1 MKILKQNLALVAILT
16 IFNPLTYAQ
25 SDGFFEDVI
34 VTAEKRNES
43 LQDVSQ
49 AITALTSSEIEA
61 KGIDSIVDLTSIV
74 PGVTVAKNEGYKTVI
89 SVRGVGNE
97 TNQNAIAA
105 PSVAYHIDG
114 IFIASP
120 FSLQTDFI
128 GVDRIEV
135 LRGPQGTLFG
145 QNSTGGAI
153 NVVTKAPSLNESYSS
168 GSLTLGEYNMTKLS
182 GSASGPIFEN
192 VAATFSFTKT
202 KRDGFST
209 NIFNGQ
215 DLDDDDSYS
224 VRNDYFI
231 DLDDSSSLRIFGQ
244 YANIDSN
251 GSAMKGL
258 DDTTV
263 GARNL
268 KQDSLSELKLTSSV
282 LAGIYEKDLGYAN
295 LKVLASSQSDS
306 ISVRRDNDRH
316 FYQDAAPSLT
326 GVSTYQRSE
335 YRFETSDVKTKT
347 FEINLISNE
356 PLIDGKLDWTVGAF
370 YMDQEIEN
378 HIREYLDEFNSGTNA
393 AGQDGVF
400 KYVCGEPFA
409 DPNYC
414 VSLPTG
420 FGPGQTDPYAAST
433 EFGFITD
440 AFPERRSLSIFG
452 QTTYSFD
459 DDLRLISGFRYTR
472 DNFLTDVSNFFG
484 VELYQEDDTDEETS
498 GRLTLE
504 YDLDADSMVYLS
516 QTRGFKP
523 GGTNLTFG
531 ASGDG
536 TPAMVLPT
544 FKSETLDSTELG
556 FKTEFFDGRAL
567 ANIAIFDYTYKNL
580 QVQGTDPDVFKGGVV
595 NIPESEVQGLELE
608 FTASLSDSWTIDAN
622 FAYLD
627 SEITSS
633 FEYLDNAKAQQYSF
647 GGESNRYALREDV
660 KGKELAKTPE
670 ITADISLIYSTQL
683 ASGDVLNSSLQFVKR
698 GKFFQRIVNN
708 PVQDPVDGYE
718 IINFS
723 SGVDYA
729 SGWGFDIMVTNVG
742 DEDGMNSAMTDV
754 FGVGATGIE
763 YIPPRQVMTRLSY
776 DF

>member
-1 MKILKQNLALVAILT
+1 MKQIKLIKNLALLAILS
-16 IFNPLTYAQ
+16 IFTPSIFSQ

-49 AITALTSSEIEA
+49 AVTALTTAEIEV
-61 KGIDSIVDLTSIV
+61 KGLDSIVDLTSIV
-74 PGVTVAKNEGYKTVI
+74 PGVTVAKNEGYKTII

-128 GVDRIEV
+128 SVDRIEV

-153 NVVTKAPSLNESYSS
+153 NVVTKAPSLDESYSS
-168 GSLTLGEYNMTKLS
+168 GSLTIGDYNMTKFS

-209 NIFNGQ
+209 NVFNGQ

-282 LAGIYEKDLGYAN
+282 LAAIYEKDLGFAN
-295 LKVLASSQSDS
+295 LKVLTSSQSDS

-347 FEINLISNE
+347 FELNLISNE

-370 YMDQEIEN
+370 YMDHEIEN
-378 HIREYLDEFNSGTNA
+378 HIREYLDEYDSTANA
-393 AGQDGVF
+393 AGQDGIL

-414 VSLPTG
+414 VDSANLG
-420 FGPGQTDPYAAST
+420 FGAYGNAA
-433 EFGFITD
+433 ELGFVTD

-452 QTTYSFD
+452 QTTYSFA

-484 VELYQEDDTDEETS
+484 IELYQEDDTDEETS

-544 FKSETLDSTELG
+544 FKSETLDSTEIG
-556 FKTEFFDGRAL
+556 FKTEFLDGRAL
-567 ANIAIFDYTYKNL
+567 ANVAIFDYTYKNL

-633 FEYLDNAKAQQYSF
+633 FEYLDNAKAQRYSF
-647 GGESNRYALREDV
+647 GSEALRYALRENV
-660 KGKELAKTPE
+660 KGNELAKTPE

-698 GKFFQRIVNN
+698 DKFFQRIVNN

-729 SGWGFDIMVTNVG
+729 SGWGFDIIVRNIG

-763 YIPPRQVMTRLSY
+763 YIPPRQLMTKISY

>member
-1 MKILKQNLALVAILT
+1 MKILKQNLALFAILT

-153 NVVTKAPSLNESYSS
+153 NVVTKAPFLNESYSS

-378 HIREYLDEFNSGTNA
+378 HIREYLDEYDSTANA
-393 AGQDGVF
+393 AGQDGIF

-414 VSLPTG
+414 VDSANLG
-420 FGPGQTDPYAAST
+420 FGAYGAAA
-433 EFGFITD
+433 ELGFVTD

-459 DDLRLISGFRYTR
+459 DDFRLISGFRYTR

-484 VELYQEDDTDEETS
+484 IELYQEDDTDEETS

-504 YDLDADSMVYLS
+504 YDLDVDSMVYLS

-544 FKSETLDSTELG
+544 FKSETLDSTEIG
-556 FKTEFFDGRAL
+556 FKTEFLDGRAL

-660 KGKELAKTPE
+660 KGNELAKTPE

>member
-168 GSLTLGEYNMTKLS
+168 GSFTLGEYNMTKLS

-378 HIREYLDEFNSGTNA
+378 HIREYLDEYNSSTNA
-393 AGQDGVF
+393 AGQDGIF

-420 FGPGQTDPYAAST
+420 FGPGQTNPYAAST

>member
-1 MKILKQNLALVAILT
+1 MKQIKLIKNLALLAILS
-16 IFNPLTYAQ
+16 IFTPSIFSQ

-49 AITALTSSEIEA
+49 AVTALTTAEIEV
-61 KGIDSIVDLTSIV
+61 KGLDSIVDLTSIV

-128 GVDRIEV
+128 GVERIEV

-153 NVVTKAPSLNESYSS
+153 NVVTKVPSLDESYSS
-168 GSLTLGEYNMTKLS
+168 GSITIGDYNMTKLS

-209 NIFNGQ
+209 NVFNGQ

-231 DLDDSSSLRIFGQ
+231 ELDDSSSLRIFGQ
-244 YANIDSN
+244 FANIDSN

-282 LAGIYEKDLGYAN
+282 LAGIYEKDLGFAN

-347 FEINLISNE
+347 FELNLISNE

-370 YMDQEIEN
+370 YMDHEIEN
-378 HIREYLDEFNSGTNA
+378 HIREYLDEYDSTANA
-393 AGQDGVF
+393 AGQDGIL

-414 VSLPTG
+414 VDSANLG
-420 FGPGQTDPYAAST
+420 FGAYGAAA
-433 EFGFITD
+433 ELGFVTD

-484 VELYQEDDTDEETS
+484 IELYQEDDTDEETS

-531 ASGDG
+531 SSGDG

-544 FKSETLDSTELG
+544 FKSETLDSTEIG
-556 FKTEFFDGRAL
+556 FKTEFLDGRAL

-660 KGKELAKTPE
+660 KGKELAKTPD

-763 YIPPRQVMTRLSY
+763 YIPPRQLMTRISY